1 MHTIKAYDHRG
12 LVSTAK
18 DVNSHAMCT
27 QILPQV
33 ADVRWVGVCIVTLQ
47 WIDAQFSHGQS
58 KVKVT

>member
-33 ADVRWVGVCIVTLQ
+33 ADVRWVGVCSMTGCQNTFIAPP
-47 WIDAQFSHGQS
+47 ID
-58 KVKVT
+58 

>member
-33 ADVRWVGVCIVTLQ
+33 ADVRWVGVCSMAVCQ
-47 WIDAQFSHGQS
+47 
-58 KVKVT
+58 KN